1 MYRGLGVALLW
12 GVLGGL
18 APAAVAQDRT
28 LLDRCFTPQALAG
41 TASEIKPQH
50 NHAKLDLSA
59 LRQEP
64 LPAASPVPETMRGSI
79 RGVEL
84 PRE

>member
-1 MYRGLGVALLW
+1 MYRGLGVALFW
-12 GVLGGL
+12 VALGGL
-18 APAAVAQDRT
+18 SPAAVAEDAA

-50 NHAKLDLSA
+50 NHAKLDLAA

-64 LPAASPVPETMRGSI
+64 LPPPRRCREACAARSEASSFRPE
-79 RGVEL
+79 
-84 PRE
+84 

>member
-1 MYRGLGVALLW
+1 LFCIAIGGVA
-12 GVLGGL
+12 
-18 APAAVAQDRT
+18 PAIAAENG

-50 NHAKLDLSA
+50 NRTKLDLPA

-64 LPAASPVPETMRGSI
+64 LPAASPIPETMRGSI

-84 PRE
+84 PPE

>member
-1 MYRGLGVALLW
+1 MGRVSEPMYRGLGVAFFWFALA
-12 GVLGGL
+12 GL
-18 APAAVAQDRT
+18 PPAAVAEDAA

-50 NHAKLDLSA
+50 NHVKLDLAA

-64 LPAASPVPETMRGSI
+64 IPAA
-79 RGVEL
+79 
-84 PRE
+84 